1 MATEGELISKS
12 IELVSKAT
20 EKKIPLR
27 LFGGLA
33 VAYLAPNGR
42 GVKELSR
49 ESNDIDLFSLSSH
62 SSRLDQ
68 FMSDNGVEP
77 DSKFNSLYG
86 LYRRQYF
93 YDGAKIDL
101 ILDEFRMCHRIQLK
115 GRLGMSSITIPP
127 SDLLLTKLQIFE
139 MNEKDIKDS
148 LALLHDLK
156 MGNADT
162 HTSIDAGYIAELL
175 SKDWGIYRTVT
186 MNLERINS
194 YLDSSSIEQKRKKRI
209 GNEIE
214 YLRNAI
220 ELRSKSIGWKIRAK
234 VGDKV
239 RWYELPEEVDYV
251 IPAPE
256 QPVVT
261 SVEENGRIYQW
272 LGFPEMQ
279 ELAVAMAGKIRT
291 SYGKPKAILYIE
303 RGGMVLA
310 QMLSDALGVKEMYG
324 VQTVAYEGIGKMG
337 QHMYILPH
345 YINLDVGSKDFVL
358 LVDDIADSG
367 KTLKAVSDLF
377 GKKYGKVVSA
387 TLAYKGRSVFKPDI
401 IGKTVPDNA
410 WIVFGYEE
418 NENEAGFR
426 ELGIPKGIELIENAR
441 KGRRGSFADLESKS
455 KRLAESIKS
464 QKRRPAAIL
473 YMTHT
478 GIIVAR
484 LLSDY
489 LSVKRVSSIIP
500 KMYVEGD
507 YMQHVVNVCRKAV
520 EDNPGGYILLVDTTP
535 EEISEVKKSLSDR
548 MGDVTVMTAAT
559 ESTKG
564 SKTDFAP

>member
-1 MATEGELISKS
+1 
-12 IELVSKAT
+12 
-20 EKKIPLR
+20 
-27 LFGGLA
+27 
-33 VAYLAPNGR
+33 
-42 GVKELSR
+42 
-49 ESNDIDLFSLSSH
+49 
-62 SSRLDQ
+62 
-68 FMSDNGVEP
+68 
-77 DSKFNSLYG
+77 
-86 LYRRQYF
+86 
-93 YDGAKIDL
+93 
-101 ILDEFRMCHRIQLK
+101 
-115 GRLGMSSITIPP
+115 
-127 SDLLLTKLQIFE
+127 
-139 MNEKDIKDS
+139 
-148 LALLHDLK
+148 
-156 MGNADT
+156 
-162 HTSIDAGYIAELL
+162 
-175 SKDWGIYRTVT
+175 

-209 GNEIE
+209 GSEIE

-220 ELRSKSIGWKIRAK
+220 ELRSKSIGWKLRAK

-251 IPAPE
+251 IPSPE
-256 QPVVT
+256 QPAST
-261 SVEENGRIYQW
+261 SVEENGKIYQW

-279 ELAVAMAGKIRT
+279 DIASKMADKVNS

-310 QMLSDALGVKEMYG
+310 KMLSDALGVKEMYG

-345 YINLDVGSKDFVL
+345 YINLDVGKKDFVL

-377 GKKYGKVVSA
+377 GKKYGNVVSA
-387 TLAYKGRSVFKPDI
+387 TLAYKKRSIFKPDI
-401 IGKTVPDNA
+401 IGKMVPDNS

-426 ELGIPKGIELIENAR
+426 ELGVSKGIELIENAR
-441 KGRRGSFADLESKS
+441 KGRKGSFADLESKAKS
-455 KRLAESIKS
+455 LAERIKA
-464 QKRRPAAIL
+464 QKRKPAAIL

-478 GIIVAR
+478 GTIVAR

-520 EDNPGGYILLVDTTP
+520 EDNPGGYILLVDTSP
-535 EEISEVKKSLSDR
+535 NEISEVKKSLSKR
-548 MGDVTVMTAAT
+548 MGDIAVMTAAT
-559 ESTKG
+559 DLDKAA
-564 SKTDFAP
+564 KTDFAP